1 MSTAAAKPERDRI
14 DPAVIRIAT
23 VVIVGAMAV
32 IFDTTIVSVA
42 LPTLAR
48 ELNTSVATIQWVS
61 TGYLLALGV
70 TIPLVGWG
78 QSRFGGKR
86 LWMFALTVF
95 MIGSI
100 LCSLA
105 WSAESLIAFRVLQG
119 IGGGVML
126 PLMSTLVMQAA
137 NGKNLGRIMS
147 AVSLPAVLGPVL
159 GPVLGGLILN
169 SLDWRWL
176 FWVNVPFCVVGF
188 ILAWRML
195 PKDARP
201 TPIRLDLVGL
211 VLLSPGLV
219 GVLYALSNVSQPG
232 AFARA
237 DVLIPLIAGAAL
249 LVAFAM
255 TATRRGE
262 RALVDV
268 RLFRHRPVASASAL
282 LFLSGASLY
291 GAMLLLPLYWQEVR
305 GLDALGAGLLLVP
318 QGIGTFFSRSLAGR
332 LTDRIGARAVTF
344 VGFAIVG
351 LATVPFALSG
361 ATTNEWV
368 LMGALLLRGFGL
380 GAVTI
385 PLMAVAFIGLER
397 HEVPHASILTRI
409 ATQIGGAV
417 GVAVLAV
424 ILETAVAAAGGS
436 SGAGGSGVTGG
447 AAAGPGTA
455 ALASAFDQAF
465 WWAIGFTVLAM
476 ALSFALPGRPGRP
489 AQPAQ
494 PEQPELPTQ
503 ANPAPALPAEPVV
516 STRPTPTPAAQ
527 DSSPMLKG

>member
-1 MSTAAAKPERDRI
+1 MSTASGGASAVKERI
-14 DPAVIRIAT
+14 DPEVVRIAT

-48 ELNTSVATIQWVS
+48 ELNSSVATIQWVS

-95 MIGSI
+95 MVGSI

-159 GPVLGGLILN
+159 GPVVGGLILT

-176 FWVNVPFCVVGF
+176 FWVNVPFCVVGI

-195 PKDARP
+195 PRDAK
-201 TPIRLDLVGL
+201 TPAIRLDLFGL

-232 AFARA
+232 AFARG
-237 DVLIPLIAGAAL
+237 DVLVPLLVGAAL
-249 LVAFAM
+249 LVAFALW
-255 TATRRGE
+255 ASRRGDK
-262 RALVDV
+262 ALVDV
-268 RLFRHRPVASASAL
+268 RLFKHRPVASASAL

-305 GLDALGAGLLLVP
+305 GLDPLAAGLLLVP
-318 QGIGTFFSRSLAGR
+318 QGIGTFFSRSIAGR
-332 LTDRIGARAVTF
+332 LTDRVGSKVVTL

-351 LATVPFALSG
+351 LATIPFAL
-361 ATTNEWV
+361 ATPATNEWW

-385 PLMAVAFIGLER
+385 PLMSVAFLGLKR
-397 HEVPHASILTRI
+397 PEVPHASILTRI
-409 ATQIGGAV
+409 ATQIGGAL

-424 ILETAVAAAGGS
+424 ILDAAVTAAGSG
-436 SGAGGSGVTGG
+436 SGAAVPGS
-447 AAAGPGTA
+447 A

-465 WWAIGFTVLAM
+465 WWAVGFTVLAM
-476 ALSFALPGRPGRP
+476 ALSFTLPGRP
-489 AQPAQ
+489 AA
-494 PEQPELPTQ
+494 
-503 ANPAPALPAEPVV
+503 APV
-516 STRPTPTPAAQ
+516 STPTEAIPAAEEAR
-527 DSSPMLKG
+527 SMLKE